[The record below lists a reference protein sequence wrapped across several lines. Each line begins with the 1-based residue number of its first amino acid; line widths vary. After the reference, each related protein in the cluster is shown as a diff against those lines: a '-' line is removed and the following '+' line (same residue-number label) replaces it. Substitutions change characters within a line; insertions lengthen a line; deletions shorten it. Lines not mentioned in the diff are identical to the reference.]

1 MKILEGKEKEY
12 KDWYDKNSDGY
23 SRACFTY
30 AERWAE
36 MMEEKLKNLP
46 MM

>member
-12 KDWYDKNSDGY
+12 KDWYGKNRDAYG
-23 SRACFTY
+23 RACFTY

-36 MMEEKLKNLP
+36 MMEK
-46 MM
+46 